1 MRYVIVC
8 EVKGEGGKFNNH
20 LRKEVYEKL
29 GARSSTL
36 PAHFTIKAPFEY
48 EGDMSDLDE
57 KLKQFCKDEKAAPF
71 KLDGYNHF
79 DDRVIYMDVAMS
91 KEGKALHDRL
101 IDTLI
106 ELPYL
111 DFDKK
116 DGKDKIFHVTV
127 SSKKIQPIYSKL
139 WEYVHQYP
147 CKFECGFDNITLYKW
162 EGHKWIEHRV
172 YYLQQ

>member
-8 EVKGEGGKFNNH
+8 EVGGEGGRFNNQ

-29 GARSSTL
+29 GAKSSTL

-48 EGDMSDLDE
+48 DGIPNDLDM
-57 KLKQFCKDEKAAPF
+57 KLEQFCKHEKAASF
-71 KLDGYNHF
+71 RLEGYNHF
-79 DDRVIYMDVAMS
+79 DDRVIYMDVVMS

-101 IDTLI
+101 IDTLV

-111 DFDKK
+111 TFDKK
-116 DGKDKIFHVTV
+116 DGKDKVFHVTV

-139 WEYVHQYP
+139 WDYVHQYP
-147 CKFECGFDNITLYKW
+147 CQFECSFDNITLYKW
-162 EGHKWIEHRV
+162 EEHKWVVHKAYHISK
-172 YYLQQ
+172 